1 MRKLVVVITSVIA
14 ALVAGASAS
23 AVTRIEHI
31 GPNSER
37 VFTCDRNYRPLY
49 SQRQGALR
57 LEGTSLNPL
66 SVASSDLRHSRIRIY
81 HFGHR
86 VTVVEG
92 RTYRVISN
100 EGAGRV
106 RYRDRC

>member
-1 MRKLVVVITSVIA
+1 MRKVVVITSVIA

-23 AVTRIEHI
+23 AATRIEHI
-31 GPNSER
+31 GSNSER

-49 SQRQGALR
+49 SQRPGVLR
-57 LEGTSLNPL
+57 LEGTALEPL
-66 SVASSDLRHSRIRIY
+66 SISTSDLRHSRIRVY
-81 HFGHR
+81 HFGYR

-92 RTYRVISN
+92 RTYRVITN

>member
-1 MRKLVVVITSVIA
+1 MRKLVVITSVIA

-57 LEGTSLNPL
+57 LEGTSARRWPRLAPG
-66 SVASSDLRHSRIRIY
+66 SATIATARWPERLRQARCD
-81 HFGHR
+81 
-86 VTVVEG
+86 G
-92 RTYRVISN
+92 R
-100 EGAGRV
+100 GRSTM
-106 RYRDRC
+106 